1 MNYMNLWWW
10 MTLLWTRIFG
20 RSTSNWSATNNIGDK
35 KWNRSSQL
43 TSCKTIDKRHLSSWT
58 SITCCRMD
66 RSKPP
71 WNHRHLSCHPAETF
85 GNFHRDHGTTA
96 CKCFMSVISL
106 LIVVLSIWW
115 NLKTVAVAVAMKTI
129 RLSQIPGSEGI
140 EVTALLFTPKC
151 KGKSSEPNITKPSF
165 LPSKRLFSVF
175 FFRSSIDEILAVGCS
190 ANSPKIEVV
199 RRNSLW
205 RNVKTGTKNPP

>member
-1 MNYMNLWWW
+1 MNLWWC

-58 SITCCRMD
+58 SMTCCRMD

-85 GNFHRDHGTTA
+85 GNFHRDQGTTA

-106 LIVVLSIWW
+106 LIFVLSIWR
-115 NLKTVAVAVAMKTI
+115 NLKTIAVAVAMKTT
-129 RLSQIPGSEGI
+129 RLSTEFDRGESWGI
-140 EVTALLFTPKC
+140 SDPWVWRYWGHRPAV
-151 KGKSSEPNITKPSF
+151 SSCPHYLYST
-165 LPSKRLFSVF
+165 
-175 FFRSSIDEILAVGCS
+175 
-190 ANSPKIEVV
+190 
-199 RRNSLW
+199 
-205 RNVKTGTKNPP
+205 